1 MKCYL
6 LILFLGMNCCVF
18 AMKSLGDGQY
28 FKTTQSAT
36 TASVI
41 SARQKALLFAKNTL
55 ATMVNGKVENVTKSY
70 IEHNSET
77 GKSADDFMTETRMT
91 ANMLLQNV
99 TVTDENVIKEKNGK
113 YTVYITLKLRTDDVL
128 KALCKK
134 LSASKQDKETFH
146 KEVFVDLWERENK

>member
-1 MKCYL
+1 M
-6 LILFLGMNCCVF
+6 
-18 AMKSLGDGQY
+18 
-28 FKTTQSAT
+28 
-36 TASVI
+36 
-41 SARQKALLFAKNTL
+41 
-55 ATMVNGKVENVTKSY
+55 SY

-113 YTVYITLKLRTDDVL
+113 YTVYITLKLRKDDVL

-134 LSASKQDKETFH
+134 LSANKQDKETFH